1 MKTIFT
7 TEVFIFMWMQFIVVI
22 IKIYQFIVKLI
33 NSSEK
38 SDDKK

>member
-1 MKTIFT
+1 
-7 TEVFIFMWMQFIVVI
+7 MWMQFIVVI